1 MGIVIKILLPK
12 RVPLGQ
18 GCNAPSRNGQ
28 KLSDQFE
35 RIPAALFKEKSVA
48 LWGKQ
53 TRFRRA
59 IPLSQTSRPTAVVAL
74 GFFARAPA

>member
-35 RIPAALFKEKSVA
+35 RIPAALFKEKS
-48 LWGKQ
+48 
-53 TRFRRA
+53 T
-59 IPLSQTSRPTAVVAL
+59 PL
-74 GFFARAPA
+74 